1 MKASTIVNKKIQKI
15 LIGFIWLGI
24 WQIAYWMV
32 GKAVLIPSPYNTLK
46 TLFSMLGQITF
57 YKLISTT
64 FIRVLLG
71 VALSFMG
78 AVFMAIASYK
88 SHFVKLLLKPMVAF
102 MKSTP
107 IMAIIILALL
117 WFESDDVPIFVCIL
131 MCYPIIYTNLLTG
144 LFELDDGIKELNK
157 IYHVPKGRVIKK
169 CYWPQLQPYVL
180 ASLELGMG
188 MAWKVVIAAEV
199 LALPKYAIGKAL
211 FQAKVYIE
219 TTEVFAWILVI
230 VLLSEACEKM
240 MALLLKKG
248 GRHD

>member
-1 MKASTIVNKKIQKI
+1 MKASIIINKKTQKL
-15 LIGFIWLGI
+15 LIGFIWLVI
-24 WQIAYWMV
+24 WQVSYWVV
-32 GKAVLIPSPYNTLK
+32 GKAVLIASPYDTLK
-46 TLFSMLGQITF
+46 ILIKMMGQVTF
-57 YKLISTT
+57 YKLIGAT

-71 VALSFMG
+71 VGLSFAG
-78 AVFMAIASYK
+78 AVLMAIASYK

-117 WFESDDVPIFVCIL
+117 WFKSDGVPIFVCIL
-131 MCYPIIYTNLLTG
+131 MAYPIIYTNLLTG
-144 LFELDDGIKELNK
+144 LMELDEGLKELNK
-157 IYHVPKGRVIKK
+157 LYQVPKARVIKK
-169 CYWPQLQPYVL
+169 CYWPQLWPYVMT
-180 ASLELGMG
+180 SLELGLGMG
-188 MAWKVVIAAEV
+188 WKVVIAAEV
-199 LALPKYAIGKAL
+199 LALPKYAIGRAL
-211 FQAKVYIE
+211 FEAKVYIE